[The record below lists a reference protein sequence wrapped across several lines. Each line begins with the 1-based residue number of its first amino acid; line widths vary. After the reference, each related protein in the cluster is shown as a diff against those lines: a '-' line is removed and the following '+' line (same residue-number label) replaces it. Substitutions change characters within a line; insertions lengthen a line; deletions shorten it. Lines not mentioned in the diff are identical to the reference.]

1 MKRWQQTALFAL
13 CTFGTGSNAMANLAF
28 NGTLVEPPPC
38 TINSGSNIDID
49 FGNVGVS
56 TIDGVNNLK
65 AVNYTIN
72 CTAGTLP
79 WALRLTVQGTATTFD
94 SAAVQSSVTGLGIR
108 LLRND
113 VPFVLN
119 TPVLINPSSPPLLQA
134 VPVKDIGSSL
144 ALVGFT
150 ASATLLAYYQ

>member
-1 MKRWQQTALFAL
+1 MKRWQQMALFAL
-13 CTFGTGSNAMANLAF
+13 CTFGSGSNAMANLAF

-49 FGNVGVS
+49 FDNVGIS
-56 TIDGVNNLK
+56 TIDGVNNRQ

-79 WALRLTVQGTATTFD
+79 WAMRLTVQGTATTFD
-94 SAAVQSSVTGLGIR
+94 TAAVQSSVTGLGIR
-108 LLRND
+108 LLRD
-113 VPFVLN
+113 GVPFVLN

-134 VPVKDIGSSL
+134 VPVKYGGSLSP
-144 ALVGFT
+144 VGFT

>member
-1 MKRWQQTALFAL
+1 MKRWQQMAMFAL
-13 CTFGTGSNAMANLAF
+13 CSFGLGSNATANLAF

-49 FGNVGVS
+49 FNNVGIT
-56 TIDGVNNLK
+56 TIDGVSNRK

-79 WALRLTVQGTATTFD
+79 WTMRLTVQGTATTFD
-94 SAAVQSSVTGLGIR
+94 TAAVQSSVGDLGVR
-108 LLRND
+108 LLRNGL
-113 VPFVLN
+113 PFVLN
-119 TPVLINPSSPPLLQA
+119 APVLINPSSPPTLQA
-134 VPVKDIGSSL
+134 VLVKRPGGTL
-144 ALVGFT
+144 PLVGFT